1 MTEKIEKF
9 KSALAGFKSLPIVI
23 TQVDPDAIGS
33 ALLLRYIALRSGV
46 NVDIYY
52 CGYFGHPQNRTIY
65 TFYDLSSIMLPI
77 KEMPKEVKSCAIVDS
92 SQINDSRLQGRVIE
106 PAIIIDHHDVDIRL
120 KEKYDENGF
129 VWIDRVGAAATMLAE
144 LAFALN
150 IDFLINS
157 MEATLGAL
165 AIFNDTKMLINATA
179 RDVTA
184 YSKLLEYADKD
195 IFRQL
200 HSYPL
205 PQRYFEHFKDA
216 INNWKIKES
225 RLVTNIG
232 FISSKESDQ
241 LSIIA
246 DNLIRMPDIQVAVTW
261 GIVDNSSVRVS
272 ARCMDP
278 SLSFQDFLR
287 ERFGQSSGVKT
298 STIGVAEGGAFIKLP
313 AGFWS
318 GDDIKGEMLALV
330 KRKMEHLVLD
340 DLEIAEEIEDK
351 ELYGSEEFK
360 DSYEIL

>member
-1 MTEKIEKF
+1 MTEKLEKF
-9 KSALAGFKSLPIVI
+9 KKVLMNLNPLPIII

-33 ALLLRYIALRSGV
+33 AILLRYIAMSFDI

-65 TFYDLSSIMLPI
+65 TFYDLSSFMLPI
-77 KEMPKEVKSCAIVDS
+77 KEMPKEIKSCAIVDS
-92 SQINDSRLQGRVIE
+92 SQINDSRLQGRTIE
-106 PAIIIDHHDVDIRL
+106 PAIIIDHHDVDARF

-129 VWIDRVGAAATMLAE
+129 IWIDRVGAAATMLAE
-144 LAFALN
+144 LVFALN

-184 YSKLLEYADKD
+184 YSKLLEYADKE

-261 GIVDNSSVRVS
+261 GIVDNSNVRVS

-278 SLSFQDFLR
+278 SLSFHDFLR
-287 ERFGQSSGVKT
+287 ERFGQNSGVKT
-298 STIGVAEGGAFIKLP
+298 STIGIAEGGAFIKLP
-313 AGFWS
+313 AGFW
-318 GDDIKGEMLALV
+318 GGEDIKGEILALV
-330 KRKMEHLVLD
+330 KRKMEHLIL
-340 DLEIAEEIEDK
+340 EEIEISPKTEDK
-351 ELYGSEEFK
+351 ELYESEEFF
-360 DSYEIL
+360 DI